1 MKLFLAFS
9 LMILAVVIVGT
20 GSLLLGTDKPR
31 AVTGSESATQ
41 AKIERLDPAID
52 QIVPADPIL
61 QKVASGFSWT
71 EGPIWMQGDYLLF
84 SDIPSY
90 SIRKWTLDGLVS
102 VFRKPG
108 GYAGSGGV
116 NDFGS
121 DSNGMTLDRRG
132 RLTVAGNTGR
142 DVWRLD
148 SLTSPDQI
156 TILAD
161 SYHGKRLNSP
171 NDLVYRSDGSL
182 YFTDPPYGL
191 TKEDNDP
198 DKQLLVNGV
207 YRIPGALHQKAG
219 SPPLRAQ
226 LQLLVSDLPRPNG
239 LAFSPDEQYLYVD
252 NSEPRKFWMR
262 YRVDKDGTL
271 ADGELF
277 FDATSDTRRGLPDGM
292 KVDTTGNIYSAGPS
306 GVWILSS
313 VGKHLGTIVIPEE
326 VGNLNWGGEEGRT
339 LYITASSSVYRI
351 TLRTRGVRP

>member
-1 MKLFLAFS
+1 
-9 LMILAVVIVGT
+9 
-20 GSLLLGTDKPR
+20 
-31 AVTGSESATQ
+31 
-41 AKIERLDPAID
+41 
-52 QIVPADPIL
+52 
-61 QKVASGFSWT
+61 
-71 EGPIWMQGDYLLF
+71 
-84 SDIPSY
+84 
-90 SIRKWTLDGLVS
+90 
-102 VFRKPG
+102 
-108 GYAGSGGV
+108 
-116 NDFGS
+116 
-121 DSNGMTLDRRG
+121 
-132 RLTVAGNTGR
+132 
-142 DVWRLD
+142 
-148 SLTSPDQI
+148 
-156 TILAD
+156 
-161 SYHGKRLNSP
+161 
-171 NDLVYRSDGSL
+171 L